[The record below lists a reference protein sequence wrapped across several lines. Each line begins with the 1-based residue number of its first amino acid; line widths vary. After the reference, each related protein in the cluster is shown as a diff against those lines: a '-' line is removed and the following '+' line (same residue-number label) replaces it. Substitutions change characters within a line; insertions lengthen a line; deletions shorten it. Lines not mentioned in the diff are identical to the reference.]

1 MTQVTMMG
9 NPIEVSG
16 NFPKKGEKVTAL
28 TLTNKE
34 LADVT
39 LDAYAG
45 KRKVLN
51 IFPSID
57 TGVCATSV
65 RKFNQRM
72 PWYFVFQRTYLLH
85 KHDSAVQK
93 VLRT

>member
-1 MTQVTMMG
+1 M
-9 NPIEVSG
+9 
-16 NFPKKGEKVTAL
+16 TAL

-39 LDAYAG
+39 LDTYAG

-57 TGVCATSV
+57 TDVCATSV
-65 RKFNQRM
+65 RKIQS
-72 PWYFVFQRTYLLH
+72 T
-85 KHDSAVQK
+85 SS
-93 VLRT
+93 

>member
-39 LDAYAG
+39 LDTYAG

-57 TGVCATSV
+57 TWCMCNFGSQIQSTSG
-65 RKFNQRM
+65 
-72 PWYFVFQRTYLLH
+72 
-85 KHDSAVQK
+85 
-93 VLRT
+93 